1 MASIAAL
8 RKQAKDAGASRNEIL
23 AATTASELQELIAEH
38 TDGSARKTVVKKKA
52 VAKKSTR
59 KSAERKSARKATV
72 AKTTSGRKSAPA
84 KSRKSG
90 TAKRQAAARSNG
102 YVAKGG
108 RNMIEDVDFSVTDGW
123 NPRPGSPPDLIVKS
137 LKKFKGNRSKVH
149 AALAPNVFDFVG
161 KKMADGTKRSKES
174 ALKMLAYRIS
184 RTAFD
189 FAIRTGQHE
198 PSQNRVQ
205 YGTGDTGQGLF
216 KPAKRTSGRKAATR
230 TVNRKKSTARKA
242 TAKKTARK
250 GTTRRKATSRR

>member
-8 RKQAKDAGASRNEIL
+8 RKQAKDAGASRNEII
-23 AATTASELQELIAEH
+23 AATTPDELRELIDQH
-38 TDGSARKTVVKKKA
+38 SGKKSAPRKKA
-52 VAKKSTR
+52 VAKKKSTGRKQVRKSTTR
-59 KSAERKSARKATV
+59 KTTISKKS
-72 AKTTSGRKSAPA
+72 SGRKSAPA
-84 KSRKSG
+84 RSRKSG
-90 TAKRQAAARSNG
+90 TAKRQTTARSNG

-137 LKKFKGNRSKVH
+137 LKKHKGNRSKVH
-149 AALAPNVFDFVG
+149 AALAPKVFDFVG
-161 KKMADGTKRSKES
+161 KKMADGTKRNKES

-198 PSQNRVQ
+198 ASTNRVQ

-216 KPAKRTSGRKAATR
+216 KPKKRTGKSQATR
-230 TVNRKKSTARKA
+230 MVSSRKKATQGRRKG
-242 TAKKTARK
+242 TAKKA
-250 GTTRRKATSRR
+250 TRRKAANRR